1 MTGPPSLFALS
12 LILTAAVL
20 HSAWN
25 AVIKGSADRALMM
38 GLINMGHGA
47 LGLILIMMYLPPVA
61 AAWPFIIGSTF
72 IHFFYYAF
80 LLRAYRT
87 GDLSQV
93 YPIARGIAPVLVAI
107 GAQIFADEFL
117 PPVAWAGIL
126 LVSFGIS
133 ILFFGRRNGNANPQA
148 VGAAVLT
155 GFAIASYS
163 VVDGLGVRA
172 SQSPLGYIGWLFL
185 LECIPRAWFIFYRR
199 CLWPGDI
206 CKKPHQPWHGLGHS
220 RIQRHHRRADR
231 RDLVQGAPLETAPA
245 GRLCRCRRGDF
256 TGTAGLNRLRKGSFH
271 QGVICGTAAFAW
283 LRFKKSQCQRIV

>member
-12 LILTAAVL
+12 LILAAAVL
-20 HSAWN
+20 HAAWN
-25 AVIKGSADRALMM
+25 AMIKGSVDRALMM
-38 GLINMGHGA
+38 GLINFGHGA
-47 LGLILIMMYLPPVA
+47 IGIVLIGLHLPPVA
-61 AAWPFIIGSTF
+61 AAWPYIIGSTF
-72 IHFFYYAF
+72 IHLFYYAF

-93 YPIARGIAPVLVAI
+93 YPIARGVAPVMVAV
-107 GAQIFADEFL
+107 GAQIFAGEVL

-133 ILFFGRRNGNANPQA
+133 ILFFGRRHGYTNPQA

-185 LECIPRAWFIFYRR
+185 LECIPGAWFMFYRR
-199 CLWPGDI
+199 RVLHSVRPRTVLIGFAG
-206 CKKPHQPWHGLGHS
+206 GLVSALAYGLAIYAKS
-220 RIQRHHRRADR
+220 
-231 RDLVQGAPLETAPA
+231 LTSL
-245 GRLCRCRRGDF
+245 
-256 TGTAGLNRLRKGSFH
+256 GTVSAIRESSVIIAALI
-271 QGVICGTAAFAW
+271 GVIWFGERPWKLRLLAAIIVAGGVILLA
-283 LRFKKSQCQRIV
+283 LRV

>member
-148 VGAAVLT
+148 VLAAILT

-185 LECIPRAWFIFYRR
+185 LECIPGAWFIFYRR
-199 CLWPGDI
+199 RVLSAVRSRTVLIGFAG
-206 CKKPHQPWHGLGHS
+206 GLVSAVAYGLAIYAKS
-220 RIQRHHRRADR
+220 
-231 RDLVQGAPLETAPA
+231 LTSL
-245 GRLCRCRRGDF
+245 
-256 TGTAGLNRLRKGSFH
+256 GTVSAIRESSVIIAALI
-271 QGVICGTAAFAW
+271 GVIWFKERPWQLRLLAASVVAGGVILLA
-283 LRFKKSQCQRIV
+283 LRV